1 MSRLKRFEP
10 PQDLAQTHA
19 HSFISSS
26 CEFLLSFASFVS
38 LVSFVSFVSL
48 VFLLLSLL
56 ALSLWVVFDESLCVV
71 FDDSLCVDF
80 ELELSDEDDFE
91 LVLLELLL
99 ELDELDCESFELDDE
114 LDIFESF
121 DILLSFES
129 CCSFDPFPLP
139 HPLPLLS
146 FESCCSFD
154 SFPLPHPLPL
164 LSFDSPPLLCVSVV
178 FDVDFESCSD
188 VVFDPSDTLFELDDD
203 DFSVVFDELELALSF
218 DDDCDDVLL
227 ELELELLLFVDL
239 ASFDASFEVDVVFEL
254 DASLEFC

>member
-1 MSRLKRFEP
+1 LV
-10 PQDLAQTHA
+10 
-19 HSFISSS
+19 SF
-26 CEFLLSFASFVS
+26 
-38 LVSFVSFVSL
+38 VSFVSFVSL

-56 ALSLWVVFDESLCVV
+56 ALSLCVVFDESLCVV
-71 FDDSLCVDF
+71 FDESLCVVF

-146 FESCCSFD
+146 FES
-154 SFPLPHPLPL
+154 
-164 LSFDSPPLLCVSVV
+164 PPLLCVSVV

-227 ELELELLLFVDL
+227 ELELELLLFADL
-239 ASFDASFEVDVVFEL
+239 ASFDALLLDEESLAAWLDDDDESFALDASFEVDVVFEL
-254 DASLEFC
+254 DASLELC